1 MRELKSD
8 VLVTNEKIQGEFF
21 SSKKQDLKV
30 SIYKKLDY
38 MKKNYQLYLF
48 FTLPPLL
55 LLIIFKYIPIGGILI
70 AFEDYNPIS
79 RNTRK

>member
-30 SIYKKLDY
+30 SMVLIIDAESYNGEKKLEYDGIEY
-38 MKKNYQLYLF
+38 AIIRTYEREDG
-48 FTLPPLL
+48 LL
-55 LLIIFKYIPIGGILI
+55 EVTCGEK
-70 AFEDYNPIS
+70 
-79 RNTRK
+79 

>member
-38 MKKNYQLYLF
+38 VKKNYQLYLF

-55 LLIIFKYIPIGGILI
+55 LLIIFKYIPMGGVLI

-79 RNTRK
+79 GY

>member
-8 VLVTNEKIQGEFF
+8 VLEKKKKIQGEFF

-38 MKKNYQLYLF
+38 MKKNYSHEM
-48 FTLPPLL
+48 
-55 LLIIFKYIPIGGILI
+55 IFDKNFKKMKKLWMQEM
-70 AFEDYNPIS
+70 A
-79 RNTRK
+79 

>member
-55 LLIIFKYIPIGGILI
+55 LLIIFKYIPIRGIL
-70 AFEDYNPIS
+70 
-79 RNTRK
+79 